1 MHRFISH
8 AFCLALGLALGLG
21 IPTAMAVTDID
32 FTTLQK
38 KVIEVEKRFTDS
50 DASLDKRVTELERRM
65 DNLESAIKVFN
76 GSVTIQGTAIAIK
89 ASGELTLKGSK
100 IVNN

>member
-1 MHRFISH
+1 MHKFMTH
-8 AFCLALGLALGLG
+8 AFCLALGMLLGLG
-21 IPTAMAVTDID
+21 LPTAMAVTDLD

-38 KVIEVEKRFTDS
+38 KVIEVEKQFTDS
-50 DASLDKRVTELERRM
+50 DASLDKRVTALEKRL
-65 DNLESAIKVFN
+65 DNLESAIKVSN

-89 ASGELTLKGSK
+89 ASGDLTLKGSK